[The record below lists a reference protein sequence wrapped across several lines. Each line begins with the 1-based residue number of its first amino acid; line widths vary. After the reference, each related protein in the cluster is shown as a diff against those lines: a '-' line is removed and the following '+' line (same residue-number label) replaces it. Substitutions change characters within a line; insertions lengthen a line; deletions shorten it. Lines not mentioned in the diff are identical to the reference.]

1 MNEYKIVFFDN
12 EEEYVIKLSQYVQ
25 KRADTNFRF
34 IYFSEIEELNLYL
47 GNNDDIDVFILDER
61 DICEIRKNVN
71 SHYDIKK
78 IICFSHD
85 KYVTEINGWS
95 CIYKYQSAD
104 KVLSIIQNVCCDLKN
119 SHIINYTR
127 EKNGKIIGIYSPL
140 GRCFKTEIAVELA
153 GLLNDAILLSFDEY
167 SDLLLKLDTEALF
180 DMSDLIYFMLDRPE
194 KFFDKL
200 SAVTVNVRE
209 NLNIIPP
216 INNVIDLQELNMS
229 IVMDLLMKLK
239 VESKYKNIVVDIGCL
254 FGMYSDIL
262 DICDFLVVPTRMD
275 KHTINKI
282 NLFKKNIGMTNI
294 SNEKIKYLD
303 EIAGEDEI
311 RSVVVKLKKE
321 IEENY

>member
-104 KVLSIIQNVCCDLKN
+104 KVLSIIQNVCCDLK
-119 SHIINYTR
+119 I
-127 EKNGKIIGIYSPL
+127 
-140 GRCFKTEIAVELA
+140 
-153 GLLNDAILLSFDEY
+153 
-167 SDLLLKLDTEALF
+167 
-180 DMSDLIYFMLDRPE
+180 
-194 KFFDKL
+194 
-200 SAVTVNVRE
+200 
-209 NLNIIPP
+209 
-216 INNVIDLQELNMS
+216 
-229 IVMDLLMKLK
+229 
-239 VESKYKNIVVDIGCL
+239 
-254 FGMYSDIL
+254 
-262 DICDFLVVPTRMD
+262 
-275 KHTINKI
+275 HT
-282 NLFKKNIGMTNI
+282 
-294 SNEKIKYLD
+294 
-303 EIAGEDEI
+303 
-311 RSVVVKLKKE
+311 
-321 IEENY
+321 